1 MNALIDQVDQ
11 WLPGFGVAAPLIL
24 PLILLFVVFAL
35 LRRIPVI
42 GPVISLISWVVLIGL
57 VIAAIGQRERFDPA
71 FARLLG
77 PLAGQSQQV
86 VGKETRIPM
95 ARDGH
100 FWATVSLNGVERRM
114 LIDSGATVTAISEQ
128 TARQVGVRDRKAV
141 MPIILRTVNGAVTAR
156 HASVETLRVGNARA
170 SDVAVVVSPSLGDMD
185 VLGMN
190 FLSRLKGWRVEG
202 RTLILE
208 PHHPQ
213 ATGA

>member
-1 MNALIDQVDQ
+1 MNALIDQIDRV
-11 WLPGFGVAAPLIL
+11 LPGFGVAAPLIV
-24 PLILLFVVFAL
+24 PLVALFVIFAL
-35 LRRIPVI
+35 LRRIPVV
-42 GPVISLISWVVLIGL
+42 GRFVSLVTWVVLIGL
-57 VIAAIGQRERFDPA
+57 VVASIGQRERFDPA

-86 VGKETRIPM
+86 VGGETRIPM

-100 FWATVSLNGVERRM
+100 FWATVRLNGVERRM
-114 LIDSGATVTAISEQ
+114 LIDSGATVTAISED
-128 TARQVGVRDRKAV
+128 TARAAGVRDSV
-141 MPIILRTVNGAVTAR
+141 SPLPIIIRTANGSVSAR
-156 HASVETLRVGNARA
+156 QGNVETLRVGSARA
-170 SDVAVVVSPSLGDMD
+170 SDVAVVVSPALGEMD

>member
-11 WLPGFGVAAPLIL
+11 YLPGFGVAAPLIL
-24 PLILLFVVFAL
+24 PLVLLFVVFAL
-35 LRRIPVI
+35 LRRIPII
-42 GPVISLISWVVLIGL
+42 GRFVTLMSWAVLIGL
-57 VIAAIGQRERFDPA
+57 VVAAIGQRERFDPA

-77 PLAGQSQQV
+77 PLAGSQQV
-86 VGKETRIPM
+86 VGRETRIPM
-95 ARDGH
+95 APDGH
-100 FWATVSLNGVERRM
+100 FWAEVRLNGIKRRM

-128 TARQVGVRDRKAV
+128 TARQAGVRDTRAV
-141 MPIILRTVNGAVTAR
+141 MPIILRTANGAVTAR
-156 HASVETLRVGNARA
+156 QATVETLRVGNARA
-170 SDVAVVVSPSLGDMD
+170 SGVAVVVSPALGEMD

-208 PHHPQ
+208 PHYPQ

>member
-11 WLPGFGVAAPLIL
+11 YLPGFALAAPLIL
-24 PLILLFVVFAL
+24 PLIALFVIFAL
-35 LRRIPVI
+35 LRRIPVV
-42 GPVISLISWVVLIGL
+42 GRFVSLISWVVLIGL
-57 VIAAIGQRERFDPA
+57 VIAAVGQRERFDPA
-71 FARLLG
+71 FARLFG
-77 PLAGQSQQV
+77 PLGGQSQQV

-100 FWATVSLNGVERRM
+100 FWANVTLNGAPRRM
-114 LIDSGATVTAISEQ
+114 LIDSGATVTAISET
-128 TARQVGVRDRKAV
+128 TARQAGVRNDRAV
-141 MPIILRTVNGAVTAR
+141 MPIIIRTANGAVTAR
-156 HASVETLRVGNARA
+156 QATVETLRVGNARA
-170 SDVAVVVSPSLGDMD
+170 SNVAVVVSPSLGEMD

-213 ATGA
+213 ATAA

>member
-1 MNALIDQVDQ
+1 MNALIDRVNQL
-11 WLPGFGVAAPLIL
+11 LPGFAAAAPLIV
-24 PLILLFVVFAL
+24 PLVLLFLIFAV

-42 GPVISLISWVVLIGL
+42 GRFVSLISWVVLIGL
-57 VIAAIGQRERFDPA
+57 VIAAVGQRERFDPE

-86 VGKETRIPM
+86 VGGETRIAM

-100 FWATVSLNGVERRM
+100 FWATVRLNGVERRM
-114 LIDSGATVTAISEQ
+114 LIDSGATVTAISES
-128 TARQVGVRDRKAV
+128 TARAAGVRDGLSPL
-141 MPIILRTVNGAVTAR
+141 PIVIRTANGSVSAR
-156 HASVETLRVGNARA
+156 QGTVENLRVGNARA
-170 SDVAVVVSPSLGDMD
+170 SDVAVVVTPALGEMD

-202 RTLILE
+202 STLILE